1 MSKALVLCFFLLPV
15 LWGMG
20 YGTGGKKRKS
30 ASWFY
35 IQGVV
40 LLIFVECVIFHV
52 GWHMGWTFKVQEM
65 LLCTVSGAYSVWSVW
80 KLRNNYRA
88 IQRYDDKWYTVAG
101 IGIVVL
107 CLLVVQMQ
115 GYLYIAAADQN
126 DVTVEAVNTIL
137 TNPMYYLI
145 DPYTGTA
152 AEITGCEYTYSPLL
166 LFYASLC
173 KITGMSAANLVHVII
188 PFWLL
193 CVSSAAWYQFGLT
206 IWNNRIKAMA
216 LIVVI
221 GVLNL
226 FGANQGWLI
235 SGNLLFS
242 GWRAETM
249 DGGVLLPFVLLQIAE
264 LKKSAVSWKQIVML
278 VISCL
283 SIVAL
288 SKFGIYYTVI
298 LAIMIGI
305 IWSVNKTYGHDK
317 VD

>member
-1 MSKALVLCFFLLPV
+1 
-15 LWGMG
+15 
-20 YGTGGKKRKS
+20 
-30 ASWFY
+30 
-35 IQGVV
+35 
-40 LLIFVECVIFHV
+40 
-52 GWHMGWTFKVQEM
+52 
-65 LLCTVSGAYSVWSVW
+65 
-80 KLRNNYRA
+80 
-88 IQRYDDKWYTVAG
+88 
-101 IGIVVL
+101 
-107 CLLVVQMQ
+107 
-115 GYLYIAAADQN
+115 
-126 DVTVEAVNTIL
+126 
-137 TNPMYYLI
+137 
-145 DPYTGTA
+145 
-152 AEITGCEYTYSPLL
+152 
-166 LFYASLC
+166 
-173 KITGMSAANLVHVII
+173 
-188 PFWLL
+188 
-193 CVSSAAWYQFGLT
+193 
-206 IWNNRIKAMA
+206 MA

-226 FGANQGWLI
+226 FGANQGWLV

-264 LKKSAVSWKQIVML
+264 LKKSAVSWKQIVRL